1 MIYLLVFLVLINF
14 VLFYLVLKQAKDSR
28 MLMKLN
34 DSLDSQITSYKVS
47 QSSLIEKMREMEIL
61 SEEQV
66 QELSRVS
73 SLVEERKFSVGAKV
87 KWIDGKGE
95 EEFGVV
101 CDDFIS
107 DGKDF
112 VVVRSIKNGKLL
124 SRYFTIK
131 AEKLILL

>member
-1 MIYLLVFLVLINF
+1 MIYFLVLSVLINL
-14 VLFYLVLKQAKDSR
+14 VLFFIIWKQNNDRK
-28 MLMKLN
+28 MLIKLN
-34 DSLDSQITSYKVS
+34 DSLDTQITNYKVS
-47 QSSLIEKMREMEIL
+47 QSNLLDKLNELRL
-61 SEEQV
+61 LTDEQV
-66 QELSRVS
+66 EELSKAW
-73 SLVEERKFSVGAKV
+73 SLVEEKKFTVGAKV

-101 CDDFIS
+101 CDDFVS

-112 VVVRSIKNGKLL
+112 VVIRSIKNGKLL

>member
-1 MIYLLVFLVLINF
+1 MIYFLVLSVLINL
-14 VLFYLVLKQAKDSR
+14 VLFFIIWKQNNDRKI
-28 MLMKLN
+28 LIKLN
-34 DSLDSQITSYKVS
+34 DSLDTQITNYKVS
-47 QSSLIEKMREMEIL
+47 QSNLLDKLNELRL
-61 SEEQV
+61 LTAEQV
-66 QELSRVS
+66 EELSKAW
-73 SLVEERKFSVGAKV
+73 SLVEEKKFTVGAKV

-101 CDDFIS
+101 CDDFVS

-112 VVVRSIKNGKLL
+112 VVIRSIKNGKLL

>member
-1 MIYLLVFLVLINF
+1 MIYFLVLSVLINL
-14 VLFYLVLKQAKDSR
+14 VLFFIIWKQNNDRK
-28 MLMKLN
+28 MLIKLN
-34 DSLDSQITSYKVS
+34 DSLDTQITNYKVS
-47 QSSLIEKMREMEIL
+47 QSNLLDKLNELRL
-61 SEEQV
+61 LTAEQV
-66 QELSRVS
+66 EELSKAW
-73 SLVEERKFSVGAKV
+73 SLVEEKKFTVGAKV

-101 CDDFIS
+101 CDDIVS

>member
-1 MIYLLVFLVLINF
+1 MIYFLVLSVLINL
-14 VLFYLVLKQAKDSR
+14 VLFYFLSKQVRDGR
-28 MLMKLN
+28 MLIKLN
-34 DSLDSQITSYKVS
+34 DSLDTQITNYKVS
-47 QSSLIEKMREMEIL
+47 QSNLLDKLNELRL
-61 SEEQV
+61 LTDEQV
-66 QELSRVS
+66 EELSKAW
-73 SLVEERKFSVGAKV
+73 SLVEEKKFTVGAKV

-101 CDDFIS
+101 CDDFVS

-112 VVVRSIKNGKLL
+112 VIVRSIKNGKLL

>member
-1 MIYLLVFLVLINF
+1 MIYFLVLSVLINL
-14 VLFYLVLKQAKDSR
+14 VLFFIIWKQNNDRK
-28 MLMKLN
+28 MLIKLN
-34 DSLDSQITSYKVS
+34 DSLDTQITNYKVS
-47 QSSLIEKMREMEIL
+47 QSNLLDKLKELRL
-61 SEEQV
+61 LTAEQV
-66 QELSRVS
+66 EELSKAW
-73 SLVEERKFSVGAKV
+73 SLVEEKKFTVGAKV

-101 CDDFIS
+101 CDDFVS

-112 VVVRSIKNGKLL
+112 VVIRSIKNGKLL

>member
-1 MIYLLVFLVLINF
+1 MIYFLVLA
-14 VLFYLVLKQAKDSR
+14 VLVNLGLFFIIWKQNNDRK
-28 MLMKLN
+28 MLIKLN
-34 DSLDSQITSYKVS
+34 DSLDTQITNYKVS
-47 QSSLIEKMREMEIL
+47 QSNLLDKLNELRL
-61 SEEQV
+61 LTAEQV
-66 QELSRVS
+66 EELSKAW
-73 SLVEERKFSVGAKV
+73 SLVEEKKFTVGDKV

-101 CDDFIS
+101 CDDFVS

-112 VVVRSIKNGKLL
+112 VVIRSIKNGKLL

>member
-1 MIYLLVFLVLINF
+1 MIYFLVLSVLINL
-14 VLFYLVLKQAKDSR
+14 VLFFIIWKQNNDRK
-28 MLMKLN
+28 MLIKLN
-34 DSLDSQITSYKVS
+34 DSLDTQITNYKVS
-47 QSSLIEKMREMEIL
+47 QSNLLDKLKELRL
-61 SEEQV
+61 LTAEQV
-66 QELSRVS
+66 EELSKAW
-73 SLVEERKFSVGAKV
+73 SLVEEKKFTVGAKV

-101 CDDFIS
+101 CDDFVS

>member
-1 MIYLLVFLVLINF
+1 MLI
-14 VLFYLVLKQAKDSR
+14 
-28 MLMKLN
+28 KLN
-34 DSLDSQITSYKVS
+34 DSLDTQITNYKVS
-47 QSSLIEKMREMEIL
+47 QSNLLDKLNELRL
-61 SEEQV
+61 LTAEQV
-66 QELSRVS
+66 EELSKAW
-73 SLVEERKFSVGAKV
+73 SLVEEKKFTVGAKV

-101 CDDFIS
+101 CDDFVS

>member
-1 MIYLLVFLVLINF
+1 MIYFLVLSVFINL
-14 VLFYLVLKQAKDSR
+14 VLFFIIWKQNNDRK
-28 MLMKLN
+28 MLIKLN
-34 DSLDSQITSYKVS
+34 DSLDTQITNYKVS
-47 QSSLIEKMREMEIL
+47 QSNLLDKLNELRL
-61 SEEQV
+61 LTAEQV
-66 QELSRVS
+66 EELSKAW
-73 SLVEERKFSVGAKV
+73 SLVEEKKFTVGAKV

-101 CDDFIS
+101 CDDFVS

-112 VVVRSIKNGKLL
+112 VVIRSIKNGKLL

>member
-101 CDDFIS
+101 CDDFVS

-131 AEKLILL
+131 AEKLVLL

>member
-1 MIYLLVFLVLINF
+1 MIYFLVLSVLINL
-14 VLFYLVLKQAKDSR
+14 VLFFIIWKQNNDRK
-28 MLMKLN
+28 MLIKLN
-34 DSLDSQITSYKVS
+34 DSLDTQITNYKVS
-47 QSSLIEKMREMEIL
+47 QSNLLDKLNELRL
-61 SEEQV
+61 LTAEQV
-66 QELSRVS
+66 EELSKAW
-73 SLVEERKFSVGAKV
+73 SLVEEKKFTVGAKV

-101 CDDFIS
+101 CDDFVS

>member
-1 MIYLLVFLVLINF
+1 MIYFLVLSVLVNL
-14 VLFYLVLKQAKDSR
+14 VLFFIIWKQNNDRK
-28 MLMKLN
+28 MLIKLN
-34 DSLDSQITSYKVS
+34 DSLDTQITNYKVS
-47 QSSLIEKMREMEIL
+47 QSNLLDKLNELRL
-61 SEEQV
+61 LTAEQV
-66 QELSRVS
+66 EELSKAW
-73 SLVEERKFSVGAKV
+73 SLVEEKKFTVGAKV

-101 CDDFIS
+101 CDDFVS